1 MFISLH
7 SLMKY
12 LKQIAIILAVSFSGE
27 FLNWLLPFPVPGS
40 IYGMVI
46 LFVALMTGVI
56 KLSSVKN
63 VGDFLIDILPLLFIP
78 PTVGLLDA
86 WPIMQEFLVP
96 VIVISIVSTIFVAAV
111 SGRITQYFLRHKD
124 NFEDEGTAL

>member
-1 MFISLH
+1 
-7 SLMKY
+7 MKY
-12 LKQIAIILAVSFSGE
+12 LKQIAIILAVSFAGE
-27 FLNWLLPFPVPGS
+27 FLNWLLPLPIPGS

-86 WPIMQEFLVP
+86 WPVMQGFLGAI
-96 VIVISIVSTIFVAAV
+96 IVISVVSTIIVAAV
-111 SGRITQYFLRHKD
+111 SGHVTQYILKYK
-124 NFEDEGTAL
+124 NNLEDEGTAL

>member
-1 MFISLH
+1 
-7 SLMKY
+7 MKY

-27 FLNWLLPFPVPGS
+27 FLNWLLPLPIPGS

-46 LFVALMTGVI
+46 LFVALMTGLI

-78 PTVGLLDA
+78 PTVGLLDV
-86 WPIMQEFLVP
+86 WPVMQGFLGAI
-96 VIVISIVSTIFVAAV
+96 IVISVVSTIIVAAV
-111 SGRITQYFLRHKD
+111 SGRVTQYILKHK
-124 NFEDEGTAL
+124 NNLEDEGTAL

>member
-1 MFISLH
+1 
-7 SLMKY
+7 MKY
-12 LKQIAIILAVSFSGE
+12 LKQIAIILAVSFLGE
-27 FLNWLLPFPVPGS
+27 FLNWLLPFPIPGS

-78 PTVGLLDA
+78 PTVGLLEA
-86 WPIMQEFLVP
+86 WPIMQGFLGAI
-96 VIVISIVSTIFVAAV
+96 IVISIVSTIIVAAV
-111 SGRITQYFLRHKD
+111 SGRVTQYFLK
-124 NFEDEGTAL
+124 NKNNLKDEGTAL

>member
-1 MFISLH
+1 
-7 SLMKY
+7 MKY

-27 FLNWLLPFPVPGS
+27 FLNWLLPFPIPGS

-46 LFVALMTGVI
+46 LFVALMTGTI

-86 WPIMQEFLVP
+86 WPVMQSFLGAI
-96 VIVISIVSTIFVAAV
+96 IVISIVSTIIVAAV
-111 SGRITQYFLRHKD
+111 SGRVTQYFLRHKD
-124 NFEDEGTAL
+124 NLKDEGTAL

>member
-111 SGRITQYFLRHKD
+111 SGRVTQYFLRHKD

>member
-1 MFISLH
+1 
-7 SLMKY
+7 MKY
-12 LKQIAIILAVSFSGE
+12 LKQIAIILAVSFLGE
-27 FLNWLLPFPVPGS
+27 FLNWLLPFPIPGS

-78 PTVGLLDA
+78 PTVGLLEA
-86 WPIMQEFLVP
+86 WPIMQGFLGAI
-96 VIVISIVSTIFVAAV
+96 IVISIVSTVIVAAV
-111 SGRITQYFLRHKD
+111 SGRVTQYFLK
-124 NFEDEGTAL
+124 NKNNLEDERTAL

>member
-1 MFISLH
+1 
-7 SLMKY
+7 MKY
-12 LKQIAIILAVSFSGE
+12 LKQIAIILAVSFAGE
-27 FLNWLLPFPVPGS
+27 FLNWLLPLPIPGS

-46 LFVALMTGVI
+46 LFVALMTGLI

-86 WPIMQEFLVP
+86 WPVMQSFLGAI
-96 VIVISIVSTIFVAAV
+96 IVISVVSTIIVAVV
-111 SGRITQYFLRHKD
+111 SGHVTQSILKHK
-124 NFEDEGTAL
+124 NNLEDEGTAL

>member
-1 MFISLH
+1 
-7 SLMKY
+7 MKY
-12 LKQIAIILAVSFSGE
+12 LKQIAIILAVSFLGE
-27 FLNWLLPFPVPGS
+27 FLNWLLPFPIPGS

-46 LFVALMTGVI
+46 LFVALMTGAI

-86 WPIMQEFLVP
+86 WPVMQSFLGAI
-96 VIVISIVSTIFVAAV
+96 IVISIVSTIIVAAV
-111 SGRITQYFLRHKD
+111 SGRVTQYFLRHKD
-124 NFEDEGTAL
+124 NLKDEGTAL

>member
-1 MFISLH
+1 
-7 SLMKY
+7 MKY
-12 LKQIAIILAVSFSGE
+12 LKQIAIILAVSFLGE
-27 FLNWLLPFPVPGS
+27 FLNWLLPFPIPGS

-78 PTVGLLDA
+78 PTVGLLEA
-86 WPIMQEFLVP
+86 WPIMQGFLGAI
-96 VIVISIVSTIFVAAV
+96 IVISIVSTVIVAAV
-111 SGRITQYFLRHKD
+111 SGRVTQYFLK
-124 NFEDEGTAL
+124 NKNNLKDEGTAL

>member
-1 MFISLH
+1 
-7 SLMKY
+7 MKY

-27 FLNWLLPFPVPGS
+27 FLNWLLPLPIPGS

-86 WPIMQEFLVP
+86 WPVMQGFLGAI
-96 VIVISIVSTIFVAAV
+96 IVISVVSTIIVAAV
-111 SGRITQYFLRHKD
+111 SGRVTQYILKHK
-124 NFEDEGTAL
+124 NNLEDEGTTL